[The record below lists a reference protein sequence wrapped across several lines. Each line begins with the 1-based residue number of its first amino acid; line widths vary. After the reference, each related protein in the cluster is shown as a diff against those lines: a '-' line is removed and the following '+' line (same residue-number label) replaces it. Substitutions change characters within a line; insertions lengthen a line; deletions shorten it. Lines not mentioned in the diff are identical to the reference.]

1 MPNHPNQP
9 TGSLPQAQA
18 STSQSSWEIAELL
31 DRVDGD
37 EDLIRELL
45 VLFQEDSPKELLR
58 AKQYLAEEEW
68 QGLSR
73 SAHTLRGS
81 LRYISMNSTA
91 RIAEEL
97 ETVARNGQRQE
108 SVALLAQLDGALQQ
122 MLSEVE
128 ARLVE
133 VKR

>member
-1 MPNHPNQP
+1 
-9 TGSLPQAQA
+9 LPQSQA
-18 STSQSSWEIAELL
+18 ASQSGWEIAELL

-45 VLFQEDSPKELLR
+45 VLFQEDSPKELLK

-73 SAHTLRGS
+73 AAHTLRGS
-81 LRYISMNSTA
+81 LRYLSMNSTA

-97 ETVARNGQRQE
+97 ETAARKGLRQE
-108 SVALLAQLDGALQQ
+108 SVGLLARLDGALQQ

-128 ARLVE
+128 ARLIE
-133 VKR
+133 VK